1 MECSAQSIRISASSE
16 QWGLTGS
23 FGLWGGGG
31 GERGC
36 WSNDDQKVPWLILD
50 FQN

>member
-1 MECSAQSIRISASSE
+1 MECSAQSIRILASSE

-31 GERGC
+31 GGRGVVGVMMIRRC
-36 WSNDDQKVPWLILD
+36 PG
-50 FQN
+50 